1 MNITHRKSKTKC
13 N

>member
-1 MNITHRKSKTKC
+1 MNITHRKSRTKC